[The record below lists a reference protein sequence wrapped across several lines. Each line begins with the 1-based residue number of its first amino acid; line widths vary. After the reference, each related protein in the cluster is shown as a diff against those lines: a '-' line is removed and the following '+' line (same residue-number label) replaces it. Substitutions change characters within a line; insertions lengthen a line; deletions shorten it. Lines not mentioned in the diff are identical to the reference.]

1 MAEQLEHVG
10 DPVSKTRLFSKIMYT
25 LPHWARGVLTSWELI
40 PDDQKTIQMLT
51 TKILN
56 EETNQKLTPASSAN
70 PMAYFSKS
78 QFSNGRGSF
87 SSGVRTETNPPL
99 DKRPRMR
106 CDYCF
111 NITGRELNHLTVDC
125 NKLKK
130 KILDD
135 AQAQASKRSLTG
147 QQTDLANTASYSATA
162 PIIDFGYVAS
172 LNAASRPDASVW
184 IADCGATKHVT
195 DQRSFLRNYISVPVG
210 SWLIKGIRGAVAVVH
225 VYGDVPFESRVGDTL
240 LTGTIKRVLH
250 APGIGLNL
258 NLSWCYNCSF
268 RRKGHLLWL

>member
-1 MAEQLEHVG
+1 
-10 DPVSKTRLFSKIMYT
+10 
-25 LPHWARGVLTSWELI
+25 
-40 PDDQKTIQMLT
+40 MLT

-130 KILDD
+130 KILDN
-135 AQAQASKRSLTG
+135 AQASRSRLTG
-147 QQTDLANTASYSATA
+147 QQTDLANTASHSTTA
-162 PIIDFGYVAS
+162 PFIDFGYVAS
-172 LNAASRPDASVW
+172 LNDASRPDASVW
-184 IADCGATKHVT
+184 IADSGATKHAT
-195 DQRSFLRNYISVPVG
+195 DQRSFLRKYVSVPTG
-210 SWLIKGIRGAVAVVH
+210 SLLIKDIGGAVAVVH
-225 VYGDVPFESRVGDTL
+225 GYGDVYFESR
-240 LTGTIKRVLH
+240 
-250 APGIGLNL
+250 A
-258 NLSWCYNCSF
+258 
-268 RRKGHLLWL
+268 